1 MKTEKENSSPFKT
14 KFYKKLPEK
23 LQKELRQFELE
34 NFYREEERTPEYLA
48 KEKDKYFSVPEAWL
62 LVFEGAQ
69 IIGSIKL
76 HKRNVKFN
84 KKNIILG
91 GLGGVCIRK
100 DKRRLGIASMMIE
113 EGMKTLREWGC
124 DIAYL
129 CANLEESGSLYPQAG
144 FVSMKKPYTY
154 YGQSGKLYEETNGM
168 IAPVESL
175 DLFKEIL
182 SSEQKLHLGKGNW

>member
-1 MKTEKENSSPFKT
+1 MKAEKESSSLFKT

-48 KEKDKYFSVPEAWL
+48 KEKDKYFSVPKAWL

-84 KKNIILG
+84 NKNIILG
-91 GLGGVCIRK
+91 GLGGVCARK

-113 EGMKTLREWGC
+113 EAMKILKEWGC
-124 DIAYL
+124 DVAYL
-129 CANLEESGSLYPQAG
+129 CANIEESGSLYPRAG
-144 FVSMKKPYTY
+144 FVSLNKPYTY
-154 YGQSGKLYEETNGM
+154 YGRSGKLDEETNGM
-168 IAPVESL
+168 LAPLKSL
-175 DLFKEIL
+175 SLFEEIL
-182 SSEQKLHLGKGNW
+182 NSKQKFHLGKGNW

>member
-1 MKTEKENSSPFKT
+1 MKTEKENSSLFKT

-48 KEKDKYFSVPEAWL
+48 KEKDKYFSVPKAWL

-84 KKNIILG
+84 NKNIILG
-91 GLGGVCIRK
+91 GLGGVCTRK
-100 DKRRLGIASMMIE
+100 DKRRLGFASMMIE
-113 EGMKTLREWGC
+113 EGMKTLRKWGC
-124 DIAYL
+124 DVAYL
-129 CANLEESGSLYPQAG
+129 CANIEESGTLYPRAG
-144 FVSMKKPYTY
+144 FVSMKKPYAY
-154 YGQSGKLYEETNGM
+154 YAQSGKLYEETNGM
-168 IAPVESL
+168 IAPVKSL
-175 DLFKEIL
+175 DLYKEIL
-182 SSEQKLHLGKGNW
+182 NSDQKLHLGKGNW